1 MGSSVYFP
9 NDKSLAFVRV
19 VGILLAAGRSE
30 RFGGD
35 KLIAPLPRSI
45 DDIAAGTPLGVAACR
60 HLVAALAETL
70 AVVRPGDRVL
80 AGMLRDE
87 GARIVECANA
97 DEGMGASLACAV
109 RSAADAGGW
118 VVALADMPSIKPAT
132 ILNVARALREG
143 SDIVA
148 PIHNVT
154 RGHPVGFARRHCAAL
169 SALVR
174 DEGARSIIV
183 ANRATLVLQ
192 PTDDAGVVHDVDTPA
207 QF

>member
-1 MGSSVYFP
+1 VH
-9 NDKSLAFVRV
+9 L

-45 DDIAAGTPLGVAACR
+45 DDIAGGTPLGVAACR

-80 AGMLRDE
+80 ASMLRDE

-97 DEGMGASLACAV
+97 DEGMGASLACGV
-109 RSAADAGGW
+109 RSAADADGW
-118 VVALADMPSIKPAT
+118 VVALADMPSIRPAT
-132 ILNVARALREG
+132 ILNVALALQEG
-143 SDIVA
+143 ADIVA
-148 PIHNVT
+148 PDSQRRARSSGGIRAT
-154 RGHPVGFARRHCAAL
+154 TLRGAVRACARRG
-169 SALVR
+169 R
-174 DEGARSIIV
+174 ARSIIV
-183 ANRATLVLQ
+183 ANRARLVLQ

-207 QF
+207 QLYGP

>member
-1 MGSSVYFP
+1 MGSSACFP
-9 NDKSLAFVRV
+9 NDLVHL

-45 DDIAAGTPLGVAACR
+45 DDIAGGTPLGVAACR

-80 AGMLRDE
+80 ASMLRDQ
-87 GARIVECANA
+87 GARTVECANA
-97 DEGMGASLACAV
+97 DEGMGASLACGV
-109 RSAADAGGW
+109 RSAADAEGW
-118 VVALADMPSIKPAT
+118 VVALADMPSIRPAT
-132 ILNVARALREG
+132 ILNVALALQEG
-143 SDIVA
+143 ADIVA
-148 PIHNVT
+148 PIYNGA
-154 RGHPVGFARRHCAAL
+154 RGHPVGFARRHYAAL
-169 SALVR
+169 SALAR

-183 ANRATLVLQ
+183 VNRATLVLQ

-207 QF
+207 QL